1 MYYAS
6 NSFFEMIR
14 KNGGE
19 WNDKKHRPI
28 VCLVKSAEHPEVF
41 WAIPMGKLNHRES
54 AQQDRLTFYLSLP
67 SKDIRSCYYHI
78 GRTTAKSIF
87 FISDAIPITSKYIE
101 SCHLGPDQKPYVIK
115 NPKLI
120 SELNRKL
127 LRILSMENSK
137 PNSFRQHITDV
148 KRYLIDELSAKENCN
163 MSEKPIRGSQP
174 QPDHIFISIADD
186 AKTTMNVT
194 WRTSTDVKNGYV
206 LYREDG
212 TDEIKRTEA
221 DTEVFKSDIDISN
234 MFWAKLT
241 GLKPDTKYFYTC
253 GDDSHRSDEF
263 SFTTEPENL
272 TKFKFI
278 CVSDQQKG
286 GCKCPDYSHFT
297 EILKTVLAENPDT
310 RFILTGGDN
319 TDCGQH
325 EVQWN
330 GAFEGVK
337 GIVES
342 IPFMMSVG
350 NHDNRGF
357 KDYEHGIGRYYAEPA
372 EFFNNQF
379 KGSYAYDGPE
389 NWKTENYTFNYGN
402 VHFQVI
408 GVNGP
413 EEVNQWMID
422 DLNKNR
428 RTWNIG
434 TYHFPICYSGSD
446 CANYDAYPVMTEG
459 FEMLD
464 LVFSGHEHNFAR
476 SFPRRNE
483 ELFERPSQGTIH
495 YMLGNSNQ
503 NPPGTRAISKVWHS
517 AFYCEEEPVSVV
529 AIVEV
534 DGEKITLTSKIIEDG
549 RIVDKCTIDKAKDEI
564 TPYAIA
570 PKFNQTRMTFK
581 GALMGLCQSSV
592 PCENV
597 DGTWYACFGTL
608 IGYIGGYVLKE
619 KGKITL
625 EAYGKRVEFFEN
637 SDQATVNGETVTI
650 GAKVLRLRNQLY
662 MPADACE
669 LFDMRWAYAARNNF
683 ISFEHED
690 ESLLITEQP

>member
-1 MYYAS
+1 
-6 NSFFEMIR
+6 
-14 KNGGE
+14 
-19 WNDKKHRPI
+19 
-28 VCLVKSAEHPEVF
+28 
-41 WAIPMGKLNHRES
+41 
-54 AQQDRLTFYLSLP
+54 
-67 SKDIRSCYYHI
+67 
-78 GRTTAKSIF
+78 
-87 FISDAIPITSKYIE
+87 
-101 SCHLGPDQKPYVIK
+101 
-115 NPKLI
+115 
-120 SELNRKL
+120 
-127 LRILSMENSK
+127 
-137 PNSFRQHITDV
+137 
-148 KRYLIDELSAKENCN
+148 

-221 DTEVFKSDIDISN
+221 DTEVLKSDIDISN
-234 MFWAKLT
+234 MFWVKLT

-297 EILKTVLAENPDT
+297 EILKTVLAENPDA

-389 NWKTENYTFNYGN
+389 NWKTEN
-402 VHFQVI
+402 
-408 GVNGP
+408 
-413 EEVNQWMID
+413 
-422 DLNKNR
+422 
-428 RTWNIG
+428 
-434 TYHFPICYSGSD
+434 
-446 CANYDAYPVMTEG
+446 
-459 FEMLD
+459 
-464 LVFSGHEHNFAR
+464 
-476 SFPRRNE
+476 
-483 ELFERPSQGTIH
+483 
-495 YMLGNSNQ
+495 
-503 NPPGTRAISKVWHS
+503 
-517 AFYCEEEPVSVV
+517 
-529 AIVEV
+529 
-534 DGEKITLTSKIIEDG
+534 
-549 RIVDKCTIDKAKDEI
+549 
-564 TPYAIA
+564 
-570 PKFNQTRMTFK
+570 
-581 GALMGLCQSSV
+581 
-592 PCENV
+592 
-597 DGTWYACFGTL
+597 
-608 IGYIGGYVLKE
+608 
-619 KGKITL
+619 
-625 EAYGKRVEFFEN
+625 
-637 SDQATVNGETVTI
+637 
-650 GAKVLRLRNQLY
+650 
-662 MPADACE
+662 
-669 LFDMRWAYAARNNF
+669 
-683 ISFEHED
+683 
-690 ESLLITEQP
+690 